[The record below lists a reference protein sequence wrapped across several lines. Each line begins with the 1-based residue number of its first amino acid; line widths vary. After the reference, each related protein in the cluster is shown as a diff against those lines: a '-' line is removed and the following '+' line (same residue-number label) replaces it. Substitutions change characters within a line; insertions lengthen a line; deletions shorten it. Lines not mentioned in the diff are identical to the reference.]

1 MKNTIRTFSVAAL
14 ASVALIS
21 APRANAV
28 ELPALV
34 SGDELESIKGTSVNR
49 NSSVGSNSSL
59 TVGSSTTFGA
69 SVNLN
74 ASKGTTASTS
84 SLLKLNTVGA
94 DPTGTD
100 GLENSCPTGGC
111 LRTSVGGGNSTLK
124 GKIVNIKATDSTT
137 INDNILT
144 GQNSFGSGDVDFTGI
159 SGENNLVLDPTSQF
173 KVETA
178 TIDLDSESTE
188 TTDTRVSSAG
198 SSATIDTS
206 TNAEIKSTEFI
217 STFQQAF

>member
-1 MKNTIRTFSVAAL
+1 MYMENLFRTLSIAAL
-14 ASVALIS
+14 ASLALVGLPQAHS
-21 APRANAV
+21 V

-74 ASKGTTASTS
+74 ASKGTTASSS
-84 SLLKLNTVGA
+84 SLLKLNSVGV
-94 DPTGTD
+94 DPTGASA
-100 GLENSCPTGGC
+100 LENSCPTGGC

-137 INDNILT
+137 INENVLT
-144 GQNSFGSGDVDFTGI
+144 GENSFGSGDVDFTGI

-173 KVETA
+173 KVETVTVDA
-178 TIDLDSESTE
+178 TSTD

>member
-1 MKNTIRTFSVAAL
+1 MKYLTGLTSVASIAAL
-14 ASVALIS
+14 TLVVAPQAYS
-21 APRANAV
+21 V
-28 ELPALV
+28 ELPELV

-84 SLLKLNTVGA
+84 SLLKLNSVGI

-100 GLENSCPTGGC
+100 GLDNSCPTGGC

-124 GKIVNIKATDSTT
+124 GKIINIKATDSTT
-137 INDNILT
+137 INDNVLT
-144 GQNSFGSGDVDFTGI
+144 GENSFGSGDVDFTGI

-178 TIDLDSESTE
+178 TINSDRESTE